1 MAMVWARDKNLPK
14 KTTTPV
20 EKAHEPYIILH
31 NSSLK
36 GEHSMRFKKN
46 GRLGNVEDAHISP
59 KGTDTRVLAKN
70 VMEGDEFLLSG
81 DRIGRVVSN
90 RVTIKPRGE
99 TVARMTVRTPKGK
112 TFEKVLDGSVR
123 VMIREYPATRFERR
137 RMSRR
142 GTNRPNYRVVNKRG

>member
-1 MAMVWARDKNLPK
+1 
-14 KTTTPV
+14 
-20 EKAHEPYIILH
+20 
-31 NSSLK
+31 
-36 GEHSMRFKKN
+36 MRFNKN
-46 GRLGNVEDAHISP
+46 GRLCNTEDAHISP

-81 DRIGRVVSN
+81 DRVGRVMSN
-90 RVTIKPRGE
+90 RVTVQPRGK

-112 TFEKVLDGSVR
+112 TFEKVLEGTTR

-142 GTNRPNYRVVNKRG
+142 GNNRPNYRVVKRG